1 MQPTIGSILKQQR
14 QSQKLSQVQPT
25 FDQLN
30 DNPDHH
36 RPTTTVNRS
45 FNKDNT
51 PFGGSCLEMIVA

>member
-36 RPTTTVNRS
+36 RA
-45 FNKDNT
+45 DND
-51 PFGGSCLEMIVA
+51 CE